1 MARKDRRNPAGAR
14 LRALLEAG
22 DHRTAR
28 AEARAR
34 LADPATSDGDRTEAA
49 QVLASLAPDRGVVI
63 AGVVGVAVAVA
74 LTLWTLVAG

>member
-34 LADPATSDGDRTEAA
+34 LADPAASESDRAEAV
-49 QVLASLAPDRGVVI
+49 QVLASLAPDRAVVV
-63 AGVVGVAVAVA
+63 AGAVGVAVAVA
-74 LTLWTLVAG
+74 LALWTLLGG